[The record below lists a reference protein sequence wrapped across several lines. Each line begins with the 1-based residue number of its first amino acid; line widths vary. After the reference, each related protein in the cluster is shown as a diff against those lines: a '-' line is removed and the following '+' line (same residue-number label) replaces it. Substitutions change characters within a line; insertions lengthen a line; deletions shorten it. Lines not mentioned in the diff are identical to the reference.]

1 MFQNIRFQ
9 QTFFPIT
16 NVWEQREVSSIAE
29 KTYGGGTPSTNNEH
43 YWNGS
48 IPWIQ
53 SSDLIEDN
61 LLEVVPKK
69 FINETAL
76 KESTSKLVD
85 KDSIAIVTRV
95 GVGKLALLEFPYAS
109 SQDFLSLS
117 KLKTN
122 NLFAVYVLKKLVQ
135 RLQNSTQGTSIKG
148 IRKEELLN
156 AKILVPSKIEQE
168 LIGTFLMKL
177 DNLITLQQL
186 SFFYYKKYITFLV
199 RQPFLTRQQ
208 SADIDLIT
216 MSMSLFSS
224 S

>member
-1 MFQNIRFQ
+1 MAKPRLRFKEF
-9 QTFFPIT
+9 TDD
-16 NVWEQREVSSIAE
+16 WEQREVSSIAE
-29 KTYGGGTPSTNNEH
+29 KNSGGGTPSTNNEQ

-76 KESTSKLVD
+76 KESASKLID

-95 GVGKLALLEFPYAS
+95 GVGKLALLRFPYAS

-117 KLKTN
+117 KLKINT
-122 NLFAVYVLKKLVQ
+122 LFAVYSLKNLVQ

-156 AKILVPSKIEQE
+156 AKIFVPSMNEQE
-168 LIGTFLMKL
+168 LIGTFLMEL
-177 DNLITLQQL
+177 DNLITLQQ
-186 SFFYYKKYITFLV
+186 
-199 RQPFLTRQQ
+199 R
-208 SADIDLIT
+208 
-216 MSMSLFSS
+216 LFSNRKHNKNIQFQS
-224 S
+224 FQFLGS